1 MSGWPEFLQII
12 VPGVPVPK
20 GRPRVSTY
28 MTKRGNRIT
37 RARTPERTRNFEAQ
51 VALYA
56 RSKMARLPILHGPVA
71 VHVDC
76 RFALPVGGTGL
87 EKQHDRDVGW
97 HCGRPDADNVAKA
110 VVDAP
115 GSHSWSQGV
124 GQLLIGQDP
133 RSPQRLLRRRRQRTA
148 CATSFDPPTLPETGL
163 SNPAQSRSIAERF
176 LVCTRPH

>member
-110 VVDAP
+110 VVDALAGIVFVNDSQVAFLSVSKHYVVEPDDGEGVVVIARPLNGSFPEGFP
-115 GSHSWSQGV
+115 GELYDAIS
-124 GQLLIGQDP
+124 
-133 RSPQRLLRRRRQRTA
+133 A
-148 CATSFDPPTLPETGL
+148 
-163 SNPAQSRSIAERF
+163 
-176 LVCTRPH
+176 